1 MIALTEEQK
10 IIQQTVREFAREV
23 VAPKAREIDKSKE
36 FPVDTIRQ
44 MAKLSLMGIPFPDK
58 YGGAGADKLSYI
70 IAVEELARACG
81 STSITLAAHT
91 SLGCNPIYMFGTDD
105 QKKKFLTPLAQGDKV
120 GGLGITE
127 PEAGSDVHG
136 IKTAAQPSKNGYVL
150 NGAKMFITNANV
162 GDTFVVAA
170 KDPSF
175 VPTRSVG
182 TTEGKPSSNKYTPIS
197 LFIVE
202 RGYKG
207 FSNGKSEDKMGLRAS
222 DTGELVFQDCFVPG
236 ENLLGKR
243 GDGFKYLMQTLDGGR
258 ISIGA
263 LALGLAQGAMDKS
276 VAYSKERKQFGK
288 PICDFQAVQNMI
300 ADMAVETEA
309 ARHLVYDAARLYE
322 AGLPFAKESA
332 MAKLFA
338 SETAMRVTRN
348 AIQILGGYG
357 YMNEYE
363 VERYYRDAKLCEI
376 GEGTSEIQ
384 RIVIARQVIGTTDT
398 HR

>member
-10 IIQQTVREFAREV
+10 IIQQTVRDFAREV
-23 VAPKAREIDKSKE
+23 VAPKAREIDKTKE
-36 FPVDTIRQ
+36 FPRDSIRQ
-44 MAKLSLMGIPFPDK
+44 MAKLSLMGIPFPEK
-58 YGGAGADKLSYI
+58 YGGAEADKLSYI

-81 STSITLAAHT
+81 ATSITLAAHT
-91 SLGCNPIYMFGTDD
+91 SLGCNPIYMFGTDE
-105 QKKKFLTPLAQGDKV
+105 QKKKFLAPLAQGDKV

-136 IKTAAQPSKNGYVL
+136 IKTAAQPSKNGYVI

-175 VPTRSVG
+175 AQPGS
-182 TTEGKPSSNKYTPIS
+182 KYTPIS

-202 RGYKG
+202 RSYKG
-207 FSNGKSEDKMGLRAS
+207 FSNGKSEDKLGLRAS

-243 GDGFKYLMQTLDGGR
+243 GEGFKYLMQTLDGGR

-288 PICDFQAVQNMI
+288 PICDFQAIQNMI

-309 ARHLVYDAARLYE
+309 ARHLIYHAANLYDA
-322 AGLPFAKESA
+322 GQPFSKESA

-384 RIVIARQVIGTTDT
+384 RMVIARQVIGK
-398 HR
+398 